1 MAPTP
6 TPHIVTW
13 KYNNWRQQSSDAL
26 KLQRLYQHIQEVEG
40 FALDAGS
47 KAQSMKLHEGYL
59 ERLESHVSRLEQ
71 QIKVNAVIGAR
82 PTGVAK
88 FVRGTGS

>member
-1 MAPTP
+1 MATNP
-6 TPHIVTW
+6 TPHAVTW
-13 KYNNWRQQSSDAL
+13 KYNDWRQQSSDQL

-40 FALDAGS
+40 FVLDVGS
-47 KAQSMKLHEGYL
+47 KSSSMKLHEGYL
-59 ERLESHVSRLEQ
+59 ARLEDHANRLEQ
-71 QIKVNAVIGAR
+71 QINVNKVIGAR

>member
-1 MAPTP
+1 MATTP
-6 TPHIVTW
+6 TPHAVTW

-40 FALDAGS
+40 FVLDVGS
-47 KAQSMKLHEGYL
+47 KGSSMKLHDGYL
-59 ERLESHVSRLEQ
+59 QKLEEHANRLEQ
-71 QIKVNAVIGAR
+71 QVNLNNVAASR

-88 FVRGTGS
+88 FYRGTGS

>member
-6 TPHIVTW
+6 TPHAVTW
-13 KYNNWRQQSSDAL
+13 KYNDWRQQSSDPL

-40 FALDAGS
+40 FALQVGS
-47 KAQSMKLHEGYL
+47 KSSSIKLDEGYL
-59 ERLESHVSRLEQ
+59 ARLEEHANRLER
-71 QIKVNAVIGAR
+71 QINVNKVVGAR

-88 FVRGTGS
+88 FVRGSGS

>member
-1 MAPTP
+1 MATNP
-6 TPHIVTW
+6 TPHAVTW
-13 KYNNWRQQSSDAL
+13 RYNDWRQQTSDAL

-40 FALDAGS
+40 FVLEVSS
-47 KAQSMKLHEGYL
+47 KGGGVKLHEGYL
-59 ERLESHVSRLEQ
+59 QKLEEHANRFEQ
-71 QIKVNAVIGAR
+71 QVKVNSVAGLR